1 MDFRSAALLMIN
13 GGSSVTGTAKELEIW
28 DNGDYEP
35 TDDEKAEG
43 IIAYDPL
50 HVIVM
55 PGRTRTFS
63 FTENGTYSLTP
74 DGDIYRDGAL
84 YSREGGS
91 NNLGWHYGNI
101 NVPVDATITA
111 LSVSEPGTYYAKD
124 YSCDGFDPVVVSSI
138 YKDLYEYVVNGGG
151 TNTTDDG
158 KPVDNSIDTGNTDQT
173 NDYLNI
179 SEGDFDTVTNSGNSV
194 EIKFWVEKTPHPT
207 QAQYWIMSYK
217 YTVTNLNTGESTTGS
232 CYPTNYGWNEA
243 TTKEPLFK
251 IDSITYGSGIC
262 EIHYSMTRY
271 NEDGTVR
278 DTASNYRKVD
288 HGSVNANTYTD
299 HWIVSNSA
307 T

>member
-1 MDFRSAALLMIN
+1 MDLRSAALLMIN
-13 GGSSVTGTAKELEIW
+13 GGSGVTGTAKELEIRG
-28 DNGDYEP
+28 NGDYEP

-43 IIAYDPL
+43 IIAYNPL

-55 PGRTRTFS
+55 QGTTRTFG

-74 DGDIYRDGAL
+74 DGDIYRDGTL
-84 YSREGGS
+84 YSRTGGS

-101 NVPVDATITA
+101 NVPVDATIIE
-111 LSVSEPGTYYAKD
+111 LSVTEPGTYYAKD
-124 YSCDGFDPVVVSSI
+124 YSCDGFDPVNVSSI
-138 YKDLYEYVVNGGG
+138 YKDLYNYAVNGGG

-158 KPVDNSIDTGNTDQT
+158 HSVDNSIDTGNTNQT

-179 SEGDFDTVTNSGNSV
+179 SESDFDTVTNVGNSI
-194 EIKFWVEKTPHPT
+194 EIKFWVEKNPHPT
-207 QAQYWIMSYK
+207 QAQYWILSYHI
-217 YTVTNLNTGESTTGS
+217 TITNLNTGETTTGD
-232 CYPTNYGWNEA
+232 CYSTNYGWNEA

-251 IDSITYGSGIC
+251 IYSITYDLGMC
-262 EIHYSMTRY
+262 KIHYSLTRY

-278 DTASNYRKVD
+278 DTIGNVRIV
-288 HGSVNANTYTD
+288 ANSDVHAGAYTD

>member
-1 MDFRSAALLMIN
+1 MDLRSAALLMIN
-13 GGSSVTGTAKELEIW
+13 GGSGVTGTAKELEIW

-43 IIAYDPL
+43 IIAYNPL

-55 PGRTRTFS
+55 TGTTRTFG

-74 DGDIYRDGAL
+74 DGDIYRDGTL
-84 YSREGGS
+84 YSKTGGS

-101 NVPVDATITA
+101 NVPVDATIIE
-111 LSVSEPGTYYAKD
+111 LSVTEPGTYYAKD
-124 YSCDGFDPVVVSSI
+124 YSCDGFDPVNVSSI
-138 YKDLYEYVVNGGG
+138 YKDLYNYAVNGGC

-158 KPVDNSIDTGNTDQT
+158 HSVDNSIDTGNTNQT

-179 SEGDFDTVTNSGNSV
+179 SESDFDTVTNVGNSI
-194 EIKFWVEKTPHPT
+194 EIKFWVEKNPHPT
-207 QAQYWIMSYK
+207 QAQYWILSYHI
-217 YTVTNLNTGESTTGS
+217 TITNLNTGETTTGD
-232 CYPTNYGWNEA
+232 CYSTNYGWNEA

-251 IDSITYGSGIC
+251 IDSITYESGIC
-262 EIHYSMTRY
+262 KIHYSLTRY

-278 DTASNYRKVD
+278 DTTGNTRIVASSDV
-288 HGSVNANTYTD
+288 HAGTYTD

>member
-1 MDFRSAALLMIN
+1 MDLRSAALLMIN
-13 GGSSVTGTAKELEIW
+13 GGSGVTGTAKELEIW

-43 IIAYDPL
+43 IIAYNPL

-55 PGRTRTFS
+55 PGTTRTFS

-74 DGDIYRDGAL
+74 DGDIYRDGVL
-84 YSREGGS
+84 YSKTGGS

-101 NVPVDATITA
+101 NVPVDATIIE
-111 LSVSEPGTYYAKD
+111 LSVTEPGTYHAKD
-124 YSCDGFDPVVVSSI
+124 YSCDGFDPVNVSSI
-138 YKDLYEYVVNGGG
+138 YKDLYNYAVNGGG

-158 KPVDNSIDTGNTDQT
+158 HPVDNSMDTGNTNQT

-179 SEGDFDTVTNSGNSV
+179 SEGDFNTVTNAGNSI
-194 EIKFWVEKTPHPT
+194 EIKFWVEKNPHPT
-207 QAQYWIMSYK
+207 QAQYWILSYHI
-217 YTVTNLNTGESTTGS
+217 TITNLNTGETTTGD
-232 CYPTNYGWNEA
+232 CYSTNYGWNEA

-251 IDSITYGSGIC
+251 IDSITYESGIC
-262 EIHYSMTRY
+262 EIHYSLTRY

-278 DTASNYRKVD
+278 DTIGNTRIVVSGVVHA
-288 HGSVNANTYTD
+288 GSYTD
-299 HWIVSNSA
+299 HWILSNSA

>member
-1 MDFRSAALLMIN
+1 MDLRSAALLMIN
-13 GGSSVTGTAKELEIW
+13 GGSGITGTAKELEIW

-43 IIAYDPL
+43 IIAYNPL

-55 PGRTRTFS
+55 PGTTRTFS

-74 DGDIYRDGAL
+74 DGDIYRDGTL
-84 YSREGGS
+84 YSKTGGS

-101 NVPVDATITA
+101 NVPVDATIIE
-111 LSVSEPGTYYAKD
+111 LSVTEPGTYYAKD
-124 YSCDGFDPVVVSSI
+124 YSCDGFDPVNVSSI
-138 YKDLYEYVVNGGG
+138 YKDLYNYVVNGGD

-158 KPVDNSIDTGNTDQT
+158 HPVDNSMDTGSTDQT

-179 SEGDFDTVTNSGNSV
+179 SEGDFDTVTNVGNSI
-194 EIKFWVEKTPHPT
+194 EIKFWVEKNPHPI
-207 QAQYWIMSYK
+207 QAQYWILSYHI
-217 YTVTNLNTGESTTGS
+217 TITNLNTGETTTGD
-232 CYPTNYGWNEA
+232 CYSTNYGWNEA

-251 IDSITYGSGIC
+251 IDSITYGSSTC
-262 EIHYSMTRY
+262 EIHYSLTRY

-278 DTASNYRKVD
+278 DTTGNTRIVAN
-288 HGSVNANTYTD
+288 SVVHAGTYAD

-307 T
+307 I